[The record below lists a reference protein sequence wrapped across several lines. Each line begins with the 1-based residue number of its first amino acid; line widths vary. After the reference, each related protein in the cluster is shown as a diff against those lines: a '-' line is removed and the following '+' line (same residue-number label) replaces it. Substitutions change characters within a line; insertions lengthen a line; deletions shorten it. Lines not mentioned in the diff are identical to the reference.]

1 MNHTGIDHP
10 AETELFNDTL
20 SCELSLPAVFE
31 ANAKVRRPGS
41 AEMLLRSIAL
51 VEDARNADDGSD
63 DRNDNSLQLQRLE
76 ARLDL
81 TLVLLGRLLQRESPA
96 AGPVALR
103 WSRHGL
109 RLQRDQLASIAP
121 GTPGIV
127 SLQPAEWLPDAIELP
142 VVVIAEADTG
152 QGPQLWLRLE
162 TQNEALLAAVERHLF
177 RLHRKQIADSRRNR

>member
-1 MNHTGIDHP
+1 MSPSGIVHP
-10 AETELFNDTL
+10 AEAELFDDTL

-31 ANAKVRRPGS
+31 AGATPKRPGS

-51 VEDARNADDGSD
+51 VEDARNVDDSD
-63 DRNDNSLQLQRLE
+63 ERNENSLQLQRLE

-81 TLVLLGRLLQRESPA
+81 TLVLLGRLLQREAPSAPA
-96 AGPVALR
+96 TPLR

-109 RLQRDQLASIAP
+109 RLQCAQLGGFVA
-121 GTPGIV
+121 GTAGVV

-142 VVVIAEADTG
+142 VVVLAEADTA
-152 QGPQLWLRLE
+152 QGTQLWLRLGG
-162 TQNEALLAAVERHLF
+162 QNEALLAAVERHLF

>member
-1 MNHTGIDHP
+1 MNPTGIVHP
-10 AETELFNDTL
+10 AETELFDDTL

-31 ANAKVRRPGS
+31 AGAKVKRPGS

-51 VEDARNADDGSD
+51 VEDARNVDDSD
-63 DRNDNSLQLQRLE
+63 ERNDNSLQLQRLE

-81 TLVLLGRLLQRESPA
+81 TLVLLGRLLQREAPPA
-96 AGPVALR
+96 ATTQLR

-109 RLQRDQLASIAP
+109 RLQREQLGGFTA
-121 GTPGIV
+121 GTAGVV

-142 VVVIAEADTG
+142 VVVLAEADTA
-152 QGPQLWLRLE
+152 QATQLWLRLD
-162 TQNEALLAAVERHLF
+162 TQNDALLAAVERHLF

>member
-1 MNHTGIDHP
+1 MNSTGIDHS

-31 ANAKVRRPGS
+31 ANTKVRRPGS

-51 VEDARNADDGSD
+51 VEDARNVDDSD
-63 DRNDNSLQLQRLE
+63 ERNDNSLQLQRLE

-81 TLVLLGRLLQRESPA
+81 TLVLLGRLLQREAPSAPA
-96 AGPVALR
+96 TKLR

-109 RLQRDQLASIAP
+109 RLQREQLGGFAA
-121 GTPGIV
+121 GTPGV
-127 SLQPAEWLPDAIELP
+127 VNLQPAEWLPDAIELP
-142 VVVIAEADTG
+142 VVVLAEVDTTHG
-152 QGPQLWLRLE
+152 AQLWLRLD
-162 TQNEALLAAVERHLF
+162 THNDALLAAVERHLF

>member
-1 MNHTGIDHP
+1 MNSTRIGDT
-10 AETELFNDTL
+10 AETELFDDTL

-31 ANAKVRRPGS
+31 AGAKIKRPGS

-51 VEDARNADDGSD
+51 VEDARNVDDSD
-63 DRNDNSLQLQRLE
+63 ERNDNSLQLQRLE

-81 TLVLLGRLLQRESPA
+81 TLVLLGRLLQREAQSA
-96 AGPVALR
+96 AATRLR

-109 RLQRDQLASIAP
+109 RLQREQLGGFVA
-121 GTPGIV
+121 GTAGVV

-142 VVVIAEADTG
+142 VVVLAEADTA
-152 QGPQLWLRLE
+152 QGAQLWLRLD